1 MADPRTV
8 LITGAAGGLG
18 RAFAEGFAAAGDRV
32 VVADINLAGAEET
45 ATALRAA
52 SGEALA
58 CEVDVTDRD
67 STVKLAEAAADSLM
81 RGRSAADAVAG
92 SAVSA
97 ISSKRP
103 VPKRARMRRAR

>member
-52 SGEALA
+52 SADALA

-67 STVKLAEAAADSLM
+67 STVSLAEAAANFGAAASTSSSTTL
-81 RGRSAADAVAG
+81 RSTPG
-92 SAVSA
+92 SPGLPSRASP
-97 ISSKRP
+97 RP
-103 VPKRARMRRAR
+103 NGTS

>member
-1 MADPRTV
+1 MTEPRTV

-52 SGEALA
+52 
-58 CEVDVTDRD
+58 
-67 STVKLAEAAADSLM
+67 
-81 RGRSAADAVAG
+81 
-92 SAVSA
+92 
-97 ISSKRP
+97 
-103 VPKRARMRRAR
+103 